1 MGERIRRFPY
11 FCAMK
16 RIFKASTLFMA
27 LLWGFSACQQST
39 MPTPEEDVL
48 YQVECFYYTH
58 PDSALQILDTLDV
71 AKLSEKEKTHCC
83 LLKAQA
89 ILQIDFGS
97 AVADSLLQVAADYFS
112 RHDDKYFEA
121 LTYYN
126 QCRQLGVTLGKETQN
141 EKECTELMLK
151 ALQCIESCR
160 HLDPRLLRCSEK
172 DADKLYK
179 IGFLKSQIQ
188 MGLSDLYA
196 STGFNEES
204 ILYAK
209 LADQFYA
216 EHDLKRERIR
226 TSFSLGNSYLEL
238 GEYDTCLMYYDRGLL
253 FSEAVNDDVE
263 RAYYYVATNCY
274 YMTLIDYEQYTTE
287 DERLR
292 LLHKAVATSRKG
304 LEILNNSQNARMAV
318 SFKEM
323 LNQSLCDGYFEL
335 QQYDSALYFGQQVA
349 NFKDDNLV
357 SAQTNKYLLLSYLA
371 LGDIENARHYAD
383 LYFAQTWEFEFL
395 GKDVAE
401 ATGEH
406 QKQLELQQL
415 QNEHQLRQLKLYLL
429 LAVLVIVL
437 LVILFIFYGHQKK
450 NEMKNLLLNQEKNQ
464 LQKDYDDKERLS
476 NEALRLRMKTIYK
489 EHNDNL
495 FDRLVNEFN
504 AVYPNALS
512 DFSAAYPELNETE
525 RAICLLSYFSFRVK
539 EIAYILDLR
548 ENTVSKARITIK
560 KKTGIDDLAEII
572 KPFIG

>member
-1 MGERIRRFPY
+1 
-11 FCAMK
+11 
-16 RIFKASTLFMA
+16 MA

-172 DADKLYK
+172 DADELYK

-188 MGLSDLYA
+188 MGLSNLYA

-274 YMTLIDYEQYTTE
+274 YMTLVDYEQYTTE

>member
-1 MGERIRRFPY
+1 
-11 FCAMK
+11 MK
-16 RIFKASTLFMA
+16 RIFKALCLHIS
-27 LLWGFSACQQST
+27 LLLGFSACRQPT
-39 MPTPEEDVL
+39 MPTPEEDLL
-48 YQVECFYYTH
+48 YDIECFH
-58 PDSALQILDTLDV
+58 RRQPDSALQILDTLDV
-71 AKLSEKEKTHCC
+71 SRLSDKEKAHCC

-89 ILQIDFGS
+89 IQQVDFGS
-97 AVADSLLQVAADYFS
+97 AEADSLLRVAADYFS

-121 LTYYN
+121 LTYFS
-126 QCRQLGVTLGKETQN
+126 QCRQMGTTLGRETQN

-151 ALQCIESCR
+151 ALRCIESCN
-160 HLDPRLLRCSEK
+160 HLDSRLLRCSV
-172 DADKLYK
+172 DQADEQYK
-179 IGFLKSQIQ
+179 IGELRSQILL
-188 MGLSDLYA
+188 GLEKIYS
-196 STGFNEES
+196 STGFIEEA
-204 ILYAK
+204 IRYAK

-216 EHDLKRERIR
+216 DNNLNRERIR

>member
-1 MGERIRRFPY
+1 MRHETNFQSIYSLYGIAVGLFRLPTVNYANARR
-11 FCAMK
+11 
-16 RIFKASTLFMA
+16 
-27 LLWGFSACQQST
+27 
-39 MPTPEEDVL
+39 DVL

>member
-1 MGERIRRFPY
+1 
-11 FCAMK
+11 
-16 RIFKASTLFMA
+16 MA

-406 QKQLELQQL
+406 QKQLELQ
-415 QNEHQLRQLKLYLL
+415 
-429 LAVLVIVL
+429 
-437 LVILFIFYGHQKK
+437 
-450 NEMKNLLLNQEKNQ
+450 
-464 LQKDYDDKERLS
+464 
-476 NEALRLRMKTIYK
+476 
-489 EHNDNL
+489 
-495 FDRLVNEFN
+495 
-504 AVYPNALS
+504 
-512 DFSAAYPELNETE
+512 
-525 RAICLLSYFSFRVK
+525 
-539 EIAYILDLR
+539 
-548 ENTVSKARITIK
+548 
-560 KKTGIDDLAEII
+560 
-572 KPFIG
+572 

>member
-1 MGERIRRFPY
+1 
-11 FCAMK
+11 MK